1 MNDIGVSFL
10 PRYVVEDELL
20 HGSLVEISTN
30 IEHRE
35 ISAVCAY
42 HKNKWV
48 SPLMT
53 LFIDS
58 LMRS

>member
-1 MNDIGVSFL
+1 M